1 LYLIDR
7 NQVSQRSKA
16 DIPPL
21 WLNHTQFQ
29 ETERIPEGYFFRH
42 LPQCLMQSKSL
53 PDATGTLTR
62 TYRRRENFGWPGI
75 VLIETQDDAALF
87 ANEQDEDGVRYASR
101 IHIWLELNVG
111 DARQRET
118 AKDLYQSIIKAS

>member
-1 LYLIDR
+1 
-7 NQVSQRSKA
+7 
-16 DIPPL
+16 
-21 WLNHTQFQ
+21 
-29 ETERIPEGYFFRH
+29 
-42 LPQCLMQSKSL
+42 MQSKSL

-101 IHIWLELNVG
+101 IHIWLELNAG

>member
-1 LYLIDR
+1 
-7 NQVSQRSKA
+7 
-16 DIPPL
+16 
-21 WLNHTQFQ
+21 
-29 ETERIPEGYFFRH
+29 
-42 LPQCLMQSKSL
+42 M
-53 PDATGTLTR
+53 
-62 TYRRRENFGWPGI
+62 

-101 IHIWLELNVG
+101 IHIWLELKAG